1 MIYIFDWL
9 GDFIGGIGSAIGGV
23 FDYLGE
29 QISNAIWNTML
40 QWFYET
46 IYNAVADFF
55 TMMGN
60 MGADVFD
67 LEWVQAT
74 INLFTL
80 FGWALF
86 VAGTVVAV
94 FDVAIEYQNGRANI
108 KTTAIN
114 VLKGFFACSL
124 FGVVPVELYKFCI
137 SLQNTFSKDLSS
149 IMAGQQSL
157 NLAGQSTSVLEG
169 SFAVSVQ
176 VNFGSGYS
184 SLNVLKDIVVD
195 VLKMDMKFFAGDDRE
210 GRGENIMAAVIRMAK
225 WLNMPVVAEGV
236 ERIEQV
242 EFLRSIGCEYVQ
254 GYYFAKPMPV
264 EEYEKLQFDR
274 PHAERK
280 KETERLV
287 DIDSLW
293 TPASQLESLFLNAKQ
308 GVAVYEY
315 GKEQIEIIRVNNA
328 YYEVF
333 GYQDIS
339 QKKDIFQGIPK
350 RYHKRI
356 LDAFFYTAD
365 KGRETQCEFSRK
377 NEAGEEIFISL
388 KLYDVG
394 IVGNKH
400 IIYGVFLNVTEPKQ
414 LEWELEKYR
423 LLLSGKTK
431 DREMEQEKEQS
442 EE

>member
-124 FGVVPVELYKFCI
+124 FGIVPVELYKFCI

-149 IMAGQQSL
+149 IMAVGAL
-157 NLAGQSTSVLEG
+157 YMFSVP
-169 SFAVSVQ
+169 
-176 VNFGSGYS
+176 
-184 SLNVLKDIVVD
+184 
-195 VLKMDMKFFAGDDRE
+195 R
-210 GRGENIMAAVIRMAK
+210 
-225 WLNMPVVAEGV
+225 
-236 ERIEQV
+236 
-242 EFLRSIGCEYVQ
+242 
-254 GYYFAKPMPV
+254 
-264 EEYEKLQFDR
+264 
-274 PHAERK
+274 
-280 KETERLV
+280 
-287 DIDSLW
+287 
-293 TPASQLESLFLNAKQ
+293 
-308 GVAVYEY
+308 
-315 GKEQIEIIRVNNA
+315 
-328 YYEVF
+328 
-333 GYQDIS
+333 GYQDGFNQWMKQIAALCLTAFM
-339 QKKDIFQGIPK
+339 QTTLLFLGLLTFPGNMLLGLGIMLASNEVP
-350 RYHKRI
+350 RI
-356 LDAFFYTAD
+356 AQQFGLDSSVKVNMTSIVHATTTAVNLTRSVARAA
-365 KGRETQCEFSRK
+365 K
-377 NEAGEEIFISL
+377 
-388 KLYDVG
+388 
-394 IVGNKH
+394 
-400 IIYGVFLNVTEPKQ
+400 
-414 LEWELEKYR
+414 
-423 LLLSGKTK
+423 
-431 DREMEQEKEQS
+431 
-442 EE
+442 

>member
-124 FGVVPVELYKFCI
+124 FGVVPDGIYADNSAVPRVA
-137 SLQNTFSKDLSS
+137 DLPRQY
-149 IMAGQQSL
+149 A
-157 NLAGQSTSVLEG
+157 
-169 SFAVSVQ
+169 
-176 VNFGSGYS
+176 FGT
-184 SLNVLKDIVVD
+184 
-195 VLKMDMKFFAGDDRE
+195 
-210 GRGENIMAAVIRMAK
+210 
-225 WLNMPVVAEGV
+225 W
-236 ERIEQV
+236 
-242 EFLRSIGCEYVQ
+242 
-254 GYYFAKPMPV
+254 
-264 EEYEKLQFDR
+264 
-274 PHAERK
+274 
-280 KETERLV
+280 
-287 DIDSLW
+287 
-293 TPASQLESLFLNAKQ
+293 
-308 GVAVYEY
+308 
-315 GKEQIEIIRVNNA
+315 NNA
-328 YYEVF
+328 C
-333 GYQDIS
+333 I
-339 QKKDIFQGIPK
+339 K
-350 RYHKRI
+350 RSSENC
-356 LDAFFYTAD
+356 TAV
-365 KGRETQCEFSRK
+365 RT
-377 NEAGEEIFISL
+377 
-388 KLYDVG
+388 
-394 IVGNKH
+394 
-400 IIYGVFLNVTEPKQ
+400 
-414 LEWELEKYR
+414 
-423 LLLSGKTK
+423 
-431 DREMEQEKEQS
+431 
-442 EE
+442 